1 MAQLLD
7 KEMKSNGEEIAN
19 KESNDV
25 LNDATVRDTDGVNNS
40 FDEAP
45 VLNPPSVRPKGISNA
60 RLKSHMEKRK
70 KKTSNVTGLSK
81 KTKPP
86 SSGGP
91 SHTANANARSPSTN
105 QFYPTMTMPTANS
118 HACFPSPNHL
128 YPTLSLLTTNA
139 HARFPSS
146 NQFYLTMRLST
157 TNVQTSL
164 PLSNQSPNYSWS
176 CSPPNF
182 TFTNVLQ
189 SQNFKF
195 YVMQDVFPYDF
206 EEYQDACNS

>member
-1 MAQLLD
+1 MD
-7 KEMKSNGEEIAN
+7 GDSNPDQGITDEDSNPDESSFLQVDSNPNEGSFLQVDSNPDEE
-19 KESNDV
+19 
-25 LNDATVRDTDGVNNS
+25 
-40 FDEAP
+40 
-45 VLNPPSVRPKGISNA
+45 
-60 RLKSHMEKRK
+60 
-70 KKTSNVTGLSK
+70 

-105 QFYPTMTMPTANS
+105 Q
-118 HACFPSPNHL
+118 L

-146 NQFYLTMRLST
+146 NQFYPTTRLST

-182 TFTNVLQ
+182 TFTSVLQ
-189 SQNFKF
+189 SQKCMTHLN
-195 YVMQDVFPYDF
+195 QDVFPYDF
-206 EEYQDACNS
+206 EEHQDACNS

>member
-40 FDEAP
+40 SDEAP

-105 QFYPTMTMPTANS
+105 Q
-118 HACFPSPNHL
+118 L

-139 HARFPSS
+139 HACFPSS
-146 NQFYLTMRLST
+146 NQFYPTTRLLT

-189 SQNFKF
+189 SQNC
-195 YVMQDVFPYDF
+195 MTHLNQDVFPYDF
-206 EEYQDACNS
+206 EEHQDACNS

>member
-25 LNDATVRDTDGVNNS
+25 LNDATIRDTDGVNNS
-40 FDEAP
+40 SDEAP

-60 RLKSHMEKRK
+60 RLKSHMEKCK

-91 SHTANANARSPSTN
+91 SHTVNANARSPSTN
-105 QFYPTMTMPTANS
+105 L
-118 HACFPSPNHL
+118 L

-146 NQFYLTMRLST
+146 NQFYPTTRLST

-164 PLSNQSPNYSWS
+164 PLSNQSLNYSWS

-189 SQNFKF
+189 SQN
-195 YVMQDVFPYDF
+195 YMTHLNQDVFPYDI
-206 EEYQDACNS
+206 EEHQDACNS

>member
-7 KEMKSNGEEIAN
+7 KEMKSNGDEIAN

-40 FDEAP
+40 SDEAP

-70 KKTSNVTGLSK
+70 KKTSNVLGLSSK
-81 KTKPP
+81 KLC
-86 SSGGP
+86 GP
-91 SHTANANARSPSTN
+91 SHTANANARFPSTN
-105 QFYPTMTMPTANS
+105 QFYPTMTMPIANS
-118 HACFPSPNHL
+118 HACLPSPNQ
-128 YPTLSLLTTNA
+128 SLLTTNA

-146 NQFYLTMRLST
+146 NQFYPTTRLST

-182 TFTNVLQ
+182 AFTNVLQ
-189 SQNFKF
+189 SQNC
-195 YVMQDVFPYDF
+195 MTHLNQDAFPCGF
-206 EEYQDACNS
+206 EEHQDACNS

>member
-40 FDEAP
+40 SDEAP

-105 QFYPTMTMPTANS
+105 QFYPTTR
-118 HACFPSPNHL
+118 
-128 YPTLSLLTTNA
+128 LL
-139 HARFPSS
+139 
-146 NQFYLTMRLST
+146 T

-189 SQNFKF
+189 SQNC
-195 YVMQDVFPYDF
+195 MTHLNQDVFPYDF
-206 EEYQDACNS
+206 EEHQDACNS

>member
-1 MAQLLD
+1 
-7 KEMKSNGEEIAN
+7 
-19 KESNDV
+19 
-25 LNDATVRDTDGVNNS
+25 
-40 FDEAP
+40 
-45 VLNPPSVRPKGISNA
+45 
-60 RLKSHMEKRK
+60 MEKRK
-70 KKTSNVTGLSK
+70 KKTSNVPGSSK

-118 HACFPSPNHL
+118 HACFPSPNQF
-128 YPTLSLLTTNA
+128 YPTT
-139 HARFPSS
+139 
-146 NQFYLTMRLST
+146 RLST

-189 SQNFKF
+189 SQNCMTHLNQVL
-195 YVMQDVFPYDF
+195 YAFPCGF
-206 EEYQDACNS
+206 EEHEDACNS